1 MDEKFYVYKGIYIYI
16 CICIPAS
23 KVYMNLAA
31 AKLTRDTTVPDYT
44 DLCVCALVPLRDAL
58 RDTEIFFRVF
68 STLHPLALRQVKS
81 AACSICFSRL
91 EFIFDGFYSVS
102 FLIWCLDVVL
112 HFRQGIRA
120 NVLHLQ
126 RGKNVVAY
134 LQLLLKEIFY
144 VHISVLCLL
153 QLCTVKC
160 SLFKMMKFS

>member
-1 MDEKFYVYKGIYIYI
+1 
-16 CICIPAS
+16 
-23 KVYMNLAA
+23 MNLAA

-58 RDTEIFFRVF
+58 RDTKIFFRVF

-91 EFIFDGFYSVS
+91 EFIFEGFYSVS

-126 RGKNVVAY
+126 RGK
-134 LQLLLKEIFY
+134 
-144 VHISVLCLL
+144 
-153 QLCTVKC
+153 KC
-160 SLFKMMKFS
+160 SRLFTAVIKRNILCAYQRSLFVTAMHCKMQPF